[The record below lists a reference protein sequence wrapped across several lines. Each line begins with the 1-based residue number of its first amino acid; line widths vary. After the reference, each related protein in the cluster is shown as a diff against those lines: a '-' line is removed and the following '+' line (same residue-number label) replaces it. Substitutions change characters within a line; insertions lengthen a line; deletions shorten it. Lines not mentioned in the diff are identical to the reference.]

1 MNAAV
6 DSRAGL
12 GIINRDHAVWLWSTA
27 RVVTLPFP
35 LRAGPLCKRG
45 GSRPRPAKA
54 ARPDRIGSAT
64 NHSCV
69 GLASYS
75 WLITSLIPIG
85 LTNHVPVNGHGLM
98 ACLCPADLRV
108 PSCPHVT
115 PEQQQP
121 TPCYTYGLHLALLI
135 RRFCPSDSDVV
146 SFF

>member
-12 GIINRDHAVWLWSTA
+12 RLIIRDHAVWLWSTA

-45 GSRPRPAKA
+45 GAK

-64 NHSCV
+64 NHSCI

-98 ACLCPADLRV
+98 ACLCL
-108 PSCPHVT
+108 
-115 PEQQQP
+115 
-121 TPCYTYGLHLALLI
+121 PCRPPRPILSARH
-135 RRFCPSDSDVV
+135 P
-146 SFF
+146 

>member
-85 LTNHVPVNGHGLM
+85 LTNHVPVKWPWPDGLP
-98 ACLCPADLRV
+98 LPALPTSASHPVRTS
-108 PSCPHVT
+108 PLNSSNQHHVT
-115 PEQQQP
+115 RMASILR
-121 TPCYTYGLHLALLI
+121 Y
-135 RRFCPSDSDVV
+135 
-146 SFF
+146 